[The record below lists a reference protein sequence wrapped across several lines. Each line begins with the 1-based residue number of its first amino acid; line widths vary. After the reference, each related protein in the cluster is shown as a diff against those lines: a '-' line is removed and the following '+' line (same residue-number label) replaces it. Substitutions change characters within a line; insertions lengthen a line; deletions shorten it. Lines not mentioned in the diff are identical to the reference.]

1 MESLTNLV
9 ILSISYIFQP
19 HGLSECGSNFSE
31 KGFEMSPKFRV
42 LLLACAWV
50 LAAPSGAQQVFGDN
64 LAVTGDGSSSNVVL
78 QTDGQ
83 FTSGLV
89 GNLDHVYISTQKGA
103 MGTVVSNAYVGTLPD
118 GVEIGSDAKVTIF
131 RGPIDGTT
139 GSVTTPNGIYMDSS
153 YTAMF
158 SQGGSQTT
166 VTGWV
171 SSYANTSSLSQV
183 NGMLANSSGVVIQ
196 SATALTLS
204 GATISLT
211 GATQINT
218 TGTANTSVGNST
230 GTVTVVGSAV
240 SIGSNSGSSLSLGSS
255 SANSTVS
262 LNGNRLQNVGNAVAG
277 TDAVNLNQVNSL
289 IGSTT
294 TQLASMQQQLS
305 ASERGIAGV
314 SAMANL
320 PAPDKGQQYSV
331 GVGLGSFR
339 SQTAL
344 ALGVSM
350 KFHERW
356 VGKVSASVSSGSYV
370 TGAGLSYGF

>member
-1 MESLTNLV
+1 M
-9 ILSISYIFQP
+9 
-19 HGLSECGSNFSE
+19 
-31 KGFEMSPKFRV
+31 V
-42 LLLACAWV
+42 LLVNVWSNV
-50 LAAPSGAQQVFGDN
+50 AQAQVVSGDN
-64 LAVTGDGSSSNVVL
+64 LRIYTQDDPHFTGGTVDYIIKDG
-78 QTDGQ
+78 G
-83 FTSGLV
+83 G
-89 GNLDHVYISTQKGA
+89 YISGYSGYSNKVHF
-103 MGTVVSNAYVGTLPD
+103 GTSSQTHVSQYVSNSYVETNTHGVWAGSNQSVAIYQGALNTSTGYVG
-118 GVEIGSDAKVTIF
+118 
-131 RGPIDGTT
+131 
-139 GSVTTPNGIYMDSS
+139 TPNGIYMDSS

-211 GATQINT
+211 GATQINS

-289 IGSTT
+289 IGSTH

-305 ASERGIAGV
+305 ASERSIAGV